1 MKSFRTLFA
10 CIAAI
15 CILAGGSQ
23 GESFETPVGP
33 VILTVVG
40 LDRERFPGGE
50 VLFDV
55 DMLRALG
62 EVEMT
67 TSSIWTDGPHV
78 YTGISLKTLAA
89 ALEIENDLL
98 KLHALNDYAIEFP
111 ASEAYDEGPILAY
124 LTDGAQMSV
133 RDKGPIWLIYPFD
146 TNIKYRTDIAF
157 SRSIWQLD
165 RIEVM
170 R

>member
-1 MKSFRTLFA
+1 MRLFRSFVA
-10 CIAAI
+10 CLAAL
-15 CILAGGSQ
+15 CLLAAWVRA
-23 GESFETPVGP
+23 ESSGTPVGP

-40 LDRERFPGGE
+40 LDTGSFPGGE
-50 VLFDV
+50 VAFDV

-67 TSSIWTDGPHV
+67 TSTIWTDGANV

-111 ASEAYDEGPILAY
+111 ASEAYDDGPILAY

-146 TNIKYRTDIAF
+146 SNSEYRTDTAF

-165 RIEVM
+165 RIEVL

>member
-1 MKSFRTLFA
+1 MTMFRSLVA
-10 CIAAI
+10 CIAAL
-15 CILAGGSQ
+15 CLLVGVGRAQDLG
-23 GESFETPVGP
+23 TPVGP

-40 LDRERFPGGE
+40 LDTERFPGGE
-50 VLFDV
+50 VGFDV

-67 TSSIWTDGPHV
+67 TSTLWTDGAHV
-78 YTGISLKTLAA
+78 YTGVSLKTLVGV
-89 ALEIENDLL
+89 LGIEADLL
-98 KLHALNDYAIEFP
+98 KLHALNEYAVEFP
-111 ASEAYDEGPILAY
+111 VSEAYDDGPILAY

-146 TNIKYRTDIAF
+146 ADVKYRTDTAY

>member
-23 GESFETPVGP
+23 AESFETPVGP

-40 LDRERFPGGE
+40 LDTETFPGGE
-50 VLFDV
+50 VAFDV

-67 TSSIWTDGPHV
+67 TSTLWTDGAHV
-78 YTGISLKTLAA
+78 YTGVSLKTLVGV
-89 ALEIENDLL
+89 LGIEADLL
-98 KLHALNDYAIEFP
+98 KLHALNEYAVEFP
-111 ASEAYDEGPILAY
+111 VSEAYDDGPILAY

-146 TNIKYRTDIAF
+146 AEVKYRTDIAY

-165 RIEVM
+165 RIEVL